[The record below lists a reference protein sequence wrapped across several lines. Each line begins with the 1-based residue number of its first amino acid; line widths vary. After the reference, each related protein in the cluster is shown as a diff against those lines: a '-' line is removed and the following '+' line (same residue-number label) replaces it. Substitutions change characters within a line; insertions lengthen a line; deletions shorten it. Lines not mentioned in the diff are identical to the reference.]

1 MVEFTLLTRI
11 EHAASR
17 RYLVKVSAI
26 PCGVEQRCAP
36 EERTLVCGNREDAQL
51 AAGRLAHALAADIDA
66 RGNRVA
72 SQAADYVEDAP
83 SHA

>member
-1 MVEFTLLTRI
+1 MVEFTLWTRI
-11 EHAASR
+11 EHAGPG

-36 EERTLVCGNREDAQL
+36 EERTLVCADDQEARL
-51 AAGRLAHALAADIDA
+51 AATRLARALAADIAA

-72 SQAADYVEDAP
+72 GEAADYVEDT
-83 SHA
+83 HA